1 MANVNAS
8 QVLADSFVIPV
19 HTNLLRWRNMGV
31 RWFVSHVRNHLFRT
45 YGGQELA
52 SENLL
57 RWNVRKTLKEKR
69 FEAASLI
76 LDGGRQTLLNACIWN
91 ATAFPGPNTATE
103 QWNTNELKTAQN
115 LYDLTNSLD
124 ELYGAD
130 ILLISKL
137 LVKILQFEKKQIGFN
152 LSHKQ
157 ERDFIKQI
165 LNIASRIMEEENQI
179 SLNKVQHL
187 DPLL

>member
-1 MANVNAS
+1 MLPLS
-8 QVLADSFVIPV
+8 QDLTQLQNNEIQMNSYLAV
-19 HTNLLRWRNMGV
+19 
-31 RWFVSHVRNHLFRT
+31 
-45 YGGQELA
+45 
-52 SENLL
+52 
-57 RWNVRKTLKEKR
+57 
-69 FEAASLI
+69 
-76 LDGGRQTLLNACIWN
+76 
-91 ATAFPGPNTATE
+91 
-103 QWNTNELKTAQN
+103 KTAQN

-124 ELYGAD
+124 ELYVAD